1 MALTKLTR
9 LDIVPI
15 DGNQFTDEFVTWIT
29 NQVDIINEDLTL
41 LDTLL
46 MSIDARLIAGGL

>member
-9 LDIVPI
+9 LDNPPVE
-15 DGNQFTDEFVTWIT
+15 GNDFTDEFRVWIT
-29 NQVDIINEDLTL
+29 NQIDIINEDLAL

-46 MSIDARLIAGGL
+46 ASVDARLIAGGL

>member
-9 LDIVPI
+9 LDNPPI
-15 DGNQFTDEFVTWIT
+15 EGNNFTDDFTVWIT
-29 NQVDIINEDLTL
+29 NQIDIINEDLTL

-46 MSIDARLIAGGL
+46 ASIDARLIAGGL